1 MEDRELEGQL
11 KELYKLN
18 PDFYKKSEADK
29 KKYGDR
35 LVELNRQTLREIE
48 KAAEERKREEKA
60 LGERLAEEFQREAKK
75 YLKRGK
81 SFLIE
86 KKPF

>member
-35 LVELNRQTLREIE
+35 LVELNKQTLREIE
-48 KAAEERKREEKA
+48 KAAEERKREEKM
-60 LGERLAEEFQREAKK
+60 LGDKLAEEVYREAIK
-75 YLKRGK
+75 YFKQGK
-81 SFLIE
+81 SFLIN
-86 KKPF
+86 KKQF